1 MREVKEA
8 KFRRKKKLGSYPYVS
23 VVFSI
28 TMALFVIG
36 LFGLLLL
43 HANALSQMIRE
54 NVEIQIFLNQ
64 TIAEND
70 RLKIQKTLS
79 SKEYIAETESGQQI
93 SFISKEE
100 AAEDFI
106 KETGE
111 DFRQFLGE
119 NPLRDAFVIRIKP
132 EYYNTEALQKI
143 KLDIERLGGVFEVT
157 YVESLVES
165 INKNMAKISI
175 VLISFAVLLVIIVSV
190 LINNTIR
197 LALFSQ
203 RFLIRSMQLVGAT
216 ARFIQ
221 RPFLTRSVL
230 HGFLGGLLAAALL
243 LLILQYANRQIEDID
258 QLQDTYKIGILL
270 GGLLLLGGTLGFL
283 STYRAVSKYLKMSL
297 DELY

>member
-1 MREVKEA
+1 MEVKDV
-8 KFRRKKKLGSYPYVS
+8 KVRKKKKLGSYPYIS

-43 HANALSQMIRE
+43 HANALSRVIRE
-54 NVEIQIFLNQ
+54 NVEVQIFLNH
-64 TIAEND
+64 TISEND

-79 SKEYIAETESGQQI
+79 TKDYIAAIAGEQQI
-93 SFISKEE
+93 SFISRDE
-100 AAEDFI
+100 AAEKFI
-106 KETGE
+106 QETGE

-119 NPLRDAFVIRIKP
+119 NPLHDAFVIRIKP
-132 EYYNTEALQKI
+132 AYYTTEALKKV
-143 KLDIERLGGVFEVT
+143 KLDVERLSGVFEVA
-157 YVESLVES
+157 YVESLVKS
-165 INKNMAKISI
+165 INENLTKISI
-175 VLISFAVLLVIIVSV
+175 VLIGFAVLLIIIVTV

-221 RPFLTRSVL
+221 RPFLTRSLIHGLVGGVL
-230 HGFLGGLLAAALL
+230 ASALL
-243 LLILQYANRQIEDID
+243 MLIMQYANQQIEDID
-258 QLQDTYKIGILL
+258 KLQDPEKIGMLL
-270 GGLLLLGGTLGFL
+270 FGLLLLGGALGFL
-283 STYRAVSKYLKMSL
+283 STYSAIKRYLRMSL

>member
-1 MREVKEA
+1 MPEVKDI
-8 KFRRKKKLGSYPYVS
+8 KVRRKKKLGSYPYVS

-43 HANALSQMIRE
+43 HANALSRVIRE
-54 NVEIQIFLNQ
+54 NVEVQVFLNQ
-64 TIAEND
+64 TISESD
-70 RLKIQKTLS
+70 RLKIQKTLAT
-79 SKEYIAETESGQQI
+79 KEYVAKTDGEQQI
-93 SFISKEE
+93 SFISREE

-106 KETGE
+106 QETGE

-119 NPLRDAFVIRIKP
+119 NPLRDAFVIRIHP
-132 EYYNTEALQKI
+132 DYYNAEALKKI
-143 KLDIERLGGVFEVT
+143 KLDIEGFSGVFEVA
-157 YVESLVES
+157 YVESLVKS
-165 INKNMAKISI
+165 INENLAKISI
-175 VLISFAVLLVIIVSV
+175 VLIGFAVLLIIIVTV

-221 RPFLTRSVL
+221 RPFLARSFA
-230 HGFLGGLLAAALL
+230 HGLLGGILASALL
-243 LLILQYANRQIEDID
+243 LLILQYANQQIEDID
-258 QLQDTYKIGILL
+258 QLQDPTKIGVLLVGLLVL
-270 GGLLLLGGTLGFL
+270 GGALGFL
-283 STYRAVSKYLKMSL
+283 STYRAVKRYLNMSL